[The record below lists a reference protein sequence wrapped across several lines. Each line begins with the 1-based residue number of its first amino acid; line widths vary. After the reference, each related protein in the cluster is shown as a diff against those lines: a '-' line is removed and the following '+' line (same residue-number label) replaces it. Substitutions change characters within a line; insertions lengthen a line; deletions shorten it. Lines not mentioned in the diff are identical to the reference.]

1 VASVYLRSLGS
12 VFFKRGLAR
21 SVAATLV
28 LQLSSAGL
36 IFVISVSLARILG
49 QTHFGVYEYVD
60 SWLEVLLMFT
70 LLGFDRLLVRLLSA
84 YQSQE
89 DWGRMRGSWR
99 TGLHWS
105 LLAAGGVVI
114 TLAGLLLFLVAM
126 DLIKWSAFLPDVPP
140 EQAEKII
147 LPTFLLGL
155 VLVPIRVLV
164 RLNQA
169 GMQGVGHVVW
179 SQLPDFVI
187 RPLFL
192 WVSVGVVYLIT
203 RSRLSAATAVEL
215 HVVAA
220 LLALMFS
227 LYLLRK
233 SLPDRMRL
241 AKPAHVSGLRSSA
254 VPLLLLSGMG
264 LLSLRGGNILLGV
277 VTDLKV
283 VAMYGA
289 SVRVVA
295 LVSLAMGATNAVLA
309 PQIAR
314 LYTQG
319 DRRRLQRLVIIAS
332 QSMVAVS
339 IPITLFMIFGGQ
351 YLLRLFGKAYV
362 SAHPALIIMSL
373 GQLISVASG
382 PVAWLLMMTGHEWD
396 AAIAATIGACSNLV
410 LIAILAPTYGLE
422 GAAIATAV
430 SMALRNL
437 ISMWQVWHRLGIR
450 TTGLMPRK
458 LVREGEA

>member
-1 VASVYLRSLGS
+1 LRTIFRS

-21 SVAATLV
+21 SVAATLI
-28 LQLSSAGL
+28 LQLTSAGL
-36 IFVISVSLARILG
+36 IFVISVSLAQILG

-60 SWLEVLLMFT
+60 SWLEVLVMFT

-84 YQSQE
+84 YQAQE
-89 DWGRMRGSWR
+89 EWGQMRGSWR
-99 TGLHWS
+99 MGLRWS
-105 LLAAGGVVI
+105 LFIAGAVAI
-114 TLAGLLLFLVAM
+114 TLVCLLLLLVAM
-126 DLIKWSAFLPDVPP
+126 DLIKWSTFLPDIPA

-155 VLVPIRVLV
+155 VLVPIRVLM

-192 WVSVGVVYLIT
+192 WVFLGLVYLVT
-203 RSRLSAATAVEL
+203 RSRLSSSGAMEL

-220 LLALMFS
+220 LVALLFS

-233 SLPDRMRL
+233 SLPDAMRM
-241 AKPAHVSGLRSSA
+241 AEPVHVSGLWNSS

-264 LLSLRGGNILLGV
+264 LLSLRGGNILLGL

-295 LVSLAMGATNAVLA
+295 LVSLAMGSTNAVLA

-319 DRRRLQRLVIIAS
+319 DKRRLQRMIIISTQCMIAIS
-332 QSMVAVS
+332 V
-339 IPITLFMIFGGQ
+339 PLTLFMIFGGQ
-351 YLLRLFGKAYV
+351 FLLRLFGKAYV
-362 SAHPALIIMSL
+362 DAHTALIIMSL
-373 GQLISVASG
+373 GQLVSVSSG
-382 PVAWLLMMTGHEWD
+382 PVAWLLMMTGYEWD
-396 AAIAATIGACSNLV
+396 AAIAATIGAGANLA
-410 LIAILAPTYGLE
+410 LIAILAPSYGLE
-422 GAAIATAV
+422 GAAIATAI

-450 TTGLMPRK
+450 TIGLVPRK
-458 LVREGEA
+458 LLGEGEV